1 VRAEL
6 SSRLG
11 WQHASARDFRWRC
24 ARTHAFLRRAS
35 ILAVGSSPQL
45 HVYIGCGHRGPVA
58 AERGTRRRRCYHRAH
73 KYTWRLALAETAQRD
88 RRRCAARRCGHRGEP
103 WPSKA
108 MLRHGGFS
116 RPRGGLATPFGG
128 GAGRRRGR
136 ARRKN
141 ARAPHALRVG
151 STCKYAPRRFAHYSN
166 CRDGVPLRAAAVRT
180 LDTVRLRCRRS
191 RGRHI
196 CALPTRVSS
205 RPEVAVKAR
214 ALSRY

>member
-45 HVYIGCGHRGPVA
+45 HVYIGCGHRAPVA
-58 AERGTRRRRCYHRAH
+58 AERGTRRRGCYHRAY

-116 RPRGGLATPFGG
+116 RPRGGLATPFAG
-128 GAGRRRGR
+128 GAGRRRRGR

-141 ARAPHALRVG
+141 ARGPHAAWDRLANTRHGGLRTTPTAG
-151 STCKYAPRRFAHYSN
+151 TASPCAPLQCGLWTLSVCAAGAHAGGTSVP
-166 CRDGVPLRAAAVRT
+166 CRLVSRAGLRWQ
-180 LDTVRLRCRRS
+180 
-191 RGRHI
+191 
-196 CALPTRVSS
+196 
-205 RPEVAVKAR
+205 
-214 ALSRY
+214 